1 MPEKYRNIYFKIIVQ
16 KKGSPAELS
25 IEQMRTIPCHEIYFN
40 ELEEKFFEIRFKA
53 HKGVTDEMVLQ
64 EHLRALRRKYI
75 IRGHE
80 VYDVRQEGLI
90 GGRK

>member
-16 KKGSPAELS
+16 KRGVPAELTLD
-25 IEQMRTIPCHEIYFN
+25 QMRTIPCHEIFFN
-40 ELEEKFFEIRFKA
+40 ELEEKFFEIRFKPQS
-53 HKGVTDEMVLQ
+53 GVTDEMVLQ

-80 VYDVRQEGLI
+80 VYDVKTDGLI
-90 GGRK
+90 GGR